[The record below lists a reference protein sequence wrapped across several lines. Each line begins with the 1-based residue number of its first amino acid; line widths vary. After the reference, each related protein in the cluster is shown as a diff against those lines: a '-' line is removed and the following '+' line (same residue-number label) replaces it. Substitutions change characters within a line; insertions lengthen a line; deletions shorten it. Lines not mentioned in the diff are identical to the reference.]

1 MAKKTH
7 KNGNGRANRPAPTT
21 SASSASSA
29 SSPSAAHV
37 PGAAIVAR
45 ASNGVAKLEDASPR
59 AAAAP
64 IEASAS
70 ASAAIASSP
79 SEPSGAPS
87 SRPSGS
93 GAPAT
98 KRSSAPPRE
107 RIAIVAGLRT
117 PFAKQA
123 SAYRDL
129 SAQDLARLVVRELV
143 QRTEIDPK
151 EIGLCVYGQVV
162 PSVSAPNIAREVVL
176 GTGLPKTIEAY
187 SVSRACATSFQS
199 LTSAAEAILAGQH
212 HVALTGGADSSTDVP
227 ITVSR
232 KLAGVLVDASKA
244 KTLADKLRL
253 FAKLSPRDLLPVAPA
268 IKEPTT
274 GLSMGE
280 SAEKMAREAGITR
293 AAQDAFA
300 HRSHT
305 KASAAWKAG
314 LFADEVMQVVPGP
327 SFDRP
332 ITEDNLVRHDS
343 TMASYEKLKPAFD
356 RKFGTVT
363 AGNSSALTDGASAL
377 LVMSESKAKAL
388 GYKPLGYLRSW
399 AYAALDPAGWMLMGP
414 SYASPLA
421 LDRAGL
427 TLADIDLV
435 DMHEAFAAQ
444 VLCNV
449 QAFGSRRFA
458 EEKLGRSQP
467 IGEIDDTRF
476 NVHGGSLALGH
487 PFAATGARMIATVLH
502 ELRRRGGQ
510 FALATA
516 CAAGGLGAAV
526 VLEVGE

>member
-37 PGAAIVAR
+37 PGAAIAVHTN
-45 ASNGVAKLEDASPR
+45 NGVAKPEASSSS
-59 AAAAP
+59 AATAAP
-64 IEASAS
+64 VQASAS
-70 ASAAIASSP
+70 AVVASSP
-79 SEPSGAPS
+79 SEPAGAPS
-87 SRPSGS
+87 SQPSGS

-232 KLAGVLVDASKA
+232 KLAGALVDASKA
-244 KTLADKLRL
+244 KTLADKLRI

-458 EEKLGRSQP
+458 EEKLGRSEP
-467 IGEIDDTRF
+467 IGEIDETRF

-487 PFAATGARMIATVLH
+487 PFAATGARMITTVLR
-502 ELRRRGGQ
+502 ELKRRGGQ